1 MAKMKIALFAEMKLL
16 PIIIIVLIGLLG
28 SCTSEGKNMK
38 AELFFSADTVKLLH
52 AIQSQDTIAAK
63 SLLEQG
69 IELNVNGE
77 EGITPLLW
85 LIMQNDATAVELALQ
100 LGADANFP
108 ALVAINREGPKP
120 AQPLAILAGD
130 GDNKLFSLLLKYGA
144 NPDSRDESTGR
155 PAIFGTIGH
164 DNWQQLDLLLEYGV
178 DVNAKDG
185 SNSNSALYAADL
197 GKYDFVYK
205 LISEGASATEPSTTG
220 ASVAWRV
227 HLALE
232 KNAKNPAFRVSAE
245 THKTKALLI
254 EKGVMFPPPS
264 PKDVREHLS
273 KSTVH

>member
-1 MAKMKIALFAEMKLL
+1 
-16 PIIIIVLIGLLG
+16 
-28 SCTSEGKNMK
+28 MK
-38 AELFFSADTVKLLH
+38 AELFFTAEMVNLLH
-52 AIQSQDTIAAK
+52 AIQRKDETTAK
-63 SLLEQG
+63 LLIEQG
-69 IELNVNGE
+69 VNLNVHGD

-85 LIMQNDATAVELALQ
+85 LIMQKDAAAVELALQ

-108 ALVAINREGPKP
+108 AMVKINREGPKP

-130 GDNKLFSLLLKYGA
+130 GDNKLFSILLKYGA
-144 NPDSRDESTGR
+144 DPDSRDSSTNR
-155 PAIFGTIGH
+155 PAIFGCIGH
-164 DNWQQLDLLLEYGV
+164 DNWQQLSLLLEYGA

-205 LISEGASATEPSTTG
+205 LINEGASATQPSTTG

-232 KNAKNPAFRVSAE
+232 KNAKNPAFRVSEE

-254 EKGVMFPPPS
+254 EKGVTFPPPN
-264 PKDVREHLS
+264 PQEVKAQQGI
-273 KSTVH
+273 K

>member
-1 MAKMKIALFAEMKLL
+1 MASLKILLSAGRKLF
-16 PIIIIVLIGLLG
+16 PVLMIMLVGLLS
-28 SCTSEGKNMK
+28 SCKSEGKDMK
-38 AELFFSADTVKLLH
+38 AELFFTAELVNLLH
-52 AIQSQDTIAAK
+52 AIQRKDETTAK
-63 SLLEQG
+63 LLIEQG
-69 IELNVNGE
+69 VNLNVHGD

-85 LIMQNDATAVELALQ
+85 LIMQKDAAAVELALQ

-108 ALVAINREGPKP
+108 AMVKINREGPKP

-130 GDNKLFSLLLKYGA
+130 GDNKLFSILLKYGA
-144 NPDSRDESTGR
+144 DPDSRDGSTNR
-155 PAIFGTIGH
+155 PAIFGCIGH
-164 DNWQQLDLLLEYGV
+164 DNWQQLSLLLEYGA

-205 LISEGASATEPSTTG
+205 LINEGASATQPSTTG

-232 KNAKNPAFRVSAE
+232 KNAKNPAFRVSEE

-254 EKGVMFPPPS
+254 EQGVTFPPPT
-264 PKDVREHLS
+264 PKEV
-273 KSTVH
+273 KAQQGIK